1 MENNSELNNRAAQ
14 YTLCFNAQCSKAES
28 CLRHSMT
35 QYNTAQNARLS
46 VINPLCYP
54 AAGKECPHFRTN
66 KKVRVAWGFKTLY
79 DNMPARISHAIH
91 LNLEAIFRHSPYY
104 RYRNQKLGLTPK
116 QQECIRQVCKSMVG
130 MRRLYSIGY
139 RRVRVVN
146 VSAGTPAK
154 VSTEISQGE
163 FDGQR
168 LVQEIPP
175 VGTVY
180 TLLWYTSYHGEV
192 QTIPN

>member
-1 MENNSELNNRAAQ
+1 MENNSGLNNRAAQ

-116 QQECIRQVCKSMVG
+116 QQECIRQVCKKHG
-130 MRRLYSIGY
+130 WNEE
-139 RRVRVVN
+139 VVFDRY
-146 VSAGTPAK
+146 
-154 VSTEISQGE
+154 TEE
-163 FDGQR
+163 Y
-168 LVQEIPP
+168 E
-175 VGTVY
+175 
-180 TLLWYTSYHGEV
+180 W
-192 QTIPN
+192 

>member
-116 QQECIRQVCKSMVG
+116 QQECIRQVCKKHGWNEEVVFDRIPKSTSGKRFGRTPGKGFNRNQPGGGSLTANGWYRKFHPLVRSIPYYG
-130 MRRLYSIGY
+130 TRR
-139 RRVRVVN
+139 
-146 VSAGTPAK
+146 T
-154 VSTEISQGE
+154 
-163 FDGQR
+163 
-168 LVQEIPP
+168 
-175 VGTVY
+175 
-180 TLLWYTSYHGEV
+180 W
-192 QTIPN
+192 

>member
-1 MENNSELNNRAAQ
+1 M
-14 YTLCFNAQCSKAES
+14 
-28 CLRHSMT
+28 
-35 QYNTAQNARLS
+35 
-46 VINPLCYP
+46 
-54 AAGKECPHFRTN
+54 
-66 KKVRVAWGFKTLY
+66 
-79 DNMPARISHAIH
+79 
-91 LNLEAIFRHSPYY
+91 
-104 RYRNQKLGLTPK
+104 
-116 QQECIRQVCKSMVG
+116 
-130 MRRLYSIGY
+130 
-139 RRVRVVN
+139 VN

-192 QTIPN
+192 QTIPS

>member
-66 KKVRVAWGFKTLY
+66 KRYGWHGASKPFTTICLHAFL
-79 DNMPARISHAIH
+79 MPSTSIWKLSSDILPITGIAIRSWDS
-91 LNLEAIFRHSPYY
+91 L
-104 RYRNQKLGLTPK
+104 RNNRNVSAKYA
-116 QQECIRQVCKSMVG
+116 KSMVG

-192 QTIPN
+192 QTIPS

>member
-66 KKVRVAWGFKTLY
+66 KKVRVAWGFKTL
-79 DNMPARISHAIH
+79 
-91 LNLEAIFRHSPYY
+91 
-104 RYRNQKLGLTPK
+104 
-116 QQECIRQVCKSMVG
+116 
-130 MRRLYSIGY
+130 
-139 RRVRVVN
+139 
-146 VSAGTPAK
+146 
-154 VSTEISQGE
+154 
-163 FDGQR
+163 
-168 LVQEIPP
+168 
-175 VGTVY
+175 
-180 TLLWYTSYHGEV
+180 
-192 QTIPN
+192 

>member
-66 KKVRVAWGFKTLY
+66 KRYGWHGASKPFTTICLHAFL
-79 DNMPARISHAIH
+79 MPSTSIWKLSSDILPITGIAIRSWDS
-91 LNLEAIFRHSPYY
+91 L
-104 RYRNQKLGLTPK
+104 RNNRNVSAKYA
-116 QQECIRQVCKSMVG
+116 KSMVG

>member
-91 LNLEAIFRHSPYY
+91 LNLEAIFRHLPITGIAIRSWDSL
-104 RYRNQKLGLTPK
+104 RNN
-116 QQECIRQVCKSMVG
+116 R
-130 MRRLYSIGY
+130 
-139 RRVRVVN
+139 N
-146 VSAGTPAK
+146 VSAKYAK
-154 VSTEISQGE
+154 AWLE
-163 FDGQR
+163 
-168 LVQEIPP
+168 
-175 VGTVY
+175 
-180 TLLWYTSYHGEV
+180 
-192 QTIPN
+192 

>member
-66 KKVRVAWGFKTLY
+66 KKVRVAWGFKTFTTICLHAFL
-79 DNMPARISHAIH
+79 MPSTSIWKLSSDILPITGIAIRSWDS
-91 LNLEAIFRHSPYY
+91 L
-104 RYRNQKLGLTPK
+104 RNNRNVSAKYA
-116 QQECIRQVCKSMVG
+116 KSMVG
-130 MRRLYSIGY
+130 MRRLYSIGIPKSTSGK
-139 RRVRVVN
+139 RFGR
-146 VSAGTPAK
+146 TPGK
-154 VSTEISQGE
+154 GFNRNQPGGGV
-163 FDGQR
+163 
-168 LVQEIPP
+168 
-175 VGTVY
+175 
-180 TLLWYTSYHGEV
+180 
-192 QTIPN
+192 

>member
-91 LNLEAIFRHSPYY
+91 LNLEAIFRHSPY
-104 RYRNQKLGLTPK
+104 LP
-116 QQECIRQVCKSMVG
+116 
-130 MRRLYSIGY
+130 
-139 RRVRVVN
+139 
-146 VSAGTPAK
+146 VSQ
-154 VSTEISQGE
+154 SE
-163 FDGQR
+163 
-168 LVQEIPP
+168 
-175 VGTVY
+175 VGTHSETTGMYPPSMQKHGWNEEIVFDRY
-180 TLLWYTSYHGEV
+180 TEEYEW
-192 QTIPN
+192 